1 MIKKIL
7 VIHYSQTGQL
17 TRILDSIIA
26 PLKADASVSIT
37 YEELKP
43 LKPFPFP
50 WTSKE
55 FFDAFPESVL
65 EKPIVMQPLKVNP
78 AEEFDLIILGCQVWF
93 LSPSLPLMGFL
104 KSKEAAQLLK
114 GKNIITVS
122 GTRNMWLNAQE
133 SVKHQLNQL
142 SANLV
147 GNIALIDRAPNLVS
161 VATIVGWL
169 FYNKKENYFGFLPPS
184 GVSEKEITEASRF
197 GTTILQALNSGDFKN
212 LQSNLVAQGAVSIV
226 KTLVNLELRAKFIF
240 HKWAQFIS
248 AKGGPGNP
256 NRRVRTKIFAWYLP
270 IGLLVLSPIAFT
282 LSNLI
287 MLLMPKK
294 AKKQRE
300 YFEGVGLEG
309 KG

>member
-1 MIKKIL
+1 MKKIL

-17 TRILDSIIA
+17 TSVLNSILT

-65 EKPIVMQPLKVNP
+65 ETPIEMQPLKVNT
-78 AEEFDLIILGCQVWF
+78 AEQFDLIILGCQVWF
-93 LSPSLPLMGFL
+93 LSPSQPLTGFL
-104 KSKEAAQLLK
+104 KSKEGAQLLN
-114 GKNIITVS
+114 GKNVVTVS
-122 GTRNMWLNAQE
+122 ASRNMWLNAQE
-133 SVKHQLNQL
+133 SVKLMLKN
-142 SANLV
+142 AGAKLV

-169 FYNKKENYFGFLPPS
+169 FYNKKEKYFGILPPS
-184 GVSEKEITEASRF
+184 GISGKDITEASRF
-197 GTTILQALNSGDFKN
+197 GTTILEALNKNELVN
-212 LQSNLVAQGAVSIV
+212 LQSTLVAQGGVMMV
-226 KTLVNLELRAKFIF
+226 KTLVNLELRAKLIF
-240 HKWAQFIS
+240 RKWAQFIS
-248 AKGGPGNP
+248 AKGGPGDP

-270 IGLLVLSPIAFT
+270 IGLLVLSPIAYT

-287 MLLMPKK
+287 MLLVPGK

-300 YFEGVGLEG
+300 YFERVEL
-309 KG
+309 K

>member
-1 MIKKIL
+1 MKKIL

-17 TRILDSIIA
+17 TRVLDSILT
-26 PLKADASVSIT
+26 PLKSDASVSIT

-65 EKPIVMQPLKVNP
+65 EKPIEMQPMKVNTS
-78 AEEFDLIILGCQVWF
+78 EHFDLIILGCQVWF
-93 LSPSLPLMGFL
+93 LSPSQPLTGFL
-104 KSKEAAQLLK
+104 KSKEAAQLLN
-114 GKNIITVS
+114 GKNVITVS
-122 GTRNMWLNAQE
+122 ASRNMWLNAQE
-133 SVKHQLNQL
+133 SVKLMLKNAG
-142 SANLV
+142 ANLM

-169 FYNKKENYFGFLPPS
+169 FYNKKENYFGILPPT
-184 GVSEKEITEASRF
+184 GISEKDITEASRF
-197 GTTILQALNSGDFKN
+197 GDTILEVLNKN
-212 LQSNLVAQGAVSIV
+212 EFQRLQEKLVAQGGVSMV

-240 HKWAQFIS
+240 RKWAQFIS
-248 AKGGPGNP
+248 AKGGPGDP
-256 NRRVRTKIFAWYLP
+256 KRRVRTKLFAWYLP

-287 MLLMPKK
+287 MLLMPGKT
-294 AKKQRE
+294 KKQRE
-300 YFEGVGLEG
+300 YFEGVES

>member
-1 MIKKIL
+1 MKKIL
-7 VIHYSQTGQL
+7 VLHYSQTGQL
-17 TRILDSIIA
+17 TRVLDSILT
-26 PLKADASVSIT
+26 PLKADPAVSIT

-43 LKPFPFP
+43 AKPFPFP

-65 EKPIVMQPLKVNP
+65 EKPIEMQTLKVNP
-78 AEEFDLIILGCQVWF
+78 SEQFDLIILGCQVWF
-93 LSPSLPLMGFL
+93 LSPSQPLTGFL
-104 KSKEAAQLLK
+104 KSKEGAQLLN
-114 GKNIITVS
+114 GKNVITVS
-122 GTRNMWLNAQE
+122 ASRNMWLNAQE
-133 SVKHQLNQL
+133 SVKLMLKNAGAKL
-142 SANLV
+142 A

-169 FYNKKENYFGFLPPS
+169 FYNKKENYFGILPPS
-184 GVSEKEITEASRF
+184 GISEKEIAEASRF
-197 GTTILQALNSGDFKN
+197 GTTILEALNKN
-212 LQSNLVAQGAVSIV
+212 EFQRLQEKLVAQGGVSMV

-240 HKWAQFIS
+240 RKWAQFIS
-248 AKGGPGNP
+248 TKGGPGDP
-256 NRRVRTKIFAWYLP
+256 KRRVRTKIFAWYLP

-300 YFEGVGLEG
+300 YFEGVEL
-309 KG
+309 K

>member
-1 MIKKIL
+1 MKKIL

-17 TRILDSIIA
+17 TSVLNSILT

-65 EKPIVMQPLKVNP
+65 ETPIEMQPLKVNT
-78 AEEFDLIILGCQVWF
+78 AEQFDLIILGCQVWF
-93 LSPSLPLMGFL
+93 LSPSQPLTGFL
-104 KSKEAAQLLK
+104 KGKEGAQLLN
-114 GKNIITVS
+114 GKNVVTVS
-122 GTRNMWLNAQE
+122 ASRNMWLNAQE
-133 SVKHQLNQL
+133 SVKLMLKN
-142 SANLV
+142 AGAKLV

-169 FYNKKENYFGFLPPS
+169 FYNKKEKYFGILPPS
-184 GVSEKEITEASRF
+184 GISGKDITEASRF
-197 GTTILQALNSGDFKN
+197 GTTILEALNKNELVN
-212 LQSNLVAQGAVSIV
+212 LQSTLVAQGGVMMV
-226 KTLVNLELRAKFIF
+226 KTLVNLELRAKLIF
-240 HKWAQFIS
+240 RKWAQFIS
-248 AKGGPGNP
+248 AKGGPGDP

-270 IGLLVLSPIAFT
+270 IGLLVLSPIAYT

-287 MLLMPKK
+287 MLLVPGK

-300 YFEGVGLEG
+300 YFERVEL
-309 KG
+309 K